1 MVAFGSICGHDE
13 AMNTASAKL
22 NAPQRLPMRAAERE
36 RFEVDALVTA
46 LHDDLC
52 ELRGARGERIAL
64 PPTVFALLRTVVDI
78 LAAGDAVTIVPVGRE
93 LTTQRAADI
102 LNVSRQYL
110 VRLLDD
116 GRIPYTRTGSHRRV
130 KIEDVLAFKE
140 QRDRERIERLDDLTR
155 LHEDLGGY
163 DD

>member
-1 MVAFGSICGHDE
+1 MPSS
-13 AMNTASAKL
+13 TAAKKP
-22 NAPQRLPMRAAERE
+22 APGQPVRALERE
-36 RFEVDALVTA
+36 RHDVDALVA
-46 LHDDLC
+46 VLHGGARRC
-52 ELRGARGERIAL
+52 ELRGAGGESLPI
-64 PPTVFALLRTVVDI
+64 PPTVFEVLRTVVEI
-78 LAAGDAVTIVPVGRE
+78 LAAGEGVTIVPVGRE

-110 VRLLDD
+110 VRLLDE
-116 GRIPYTRTGSHRRV
+116 GKLPHTRTGSHRRL

-140 QRDRERIERLDDLTR
+140 RRDRERVERLDDLTR